1 VTPAQLLDRLDRAAS
16 EREAQARQFRTAAD
30 RLRVDLAEAS
40 ALLGVTALDPAPEP
54 PVKPPKPAAPQT
66 APAKSKAR
74 RIVYPEGMTRHDKTI
89 HRLRHRGH
97 PDLADQVEACELS
110 LNKAEIA
117 AGFRSPE
124 ASRSR
129 KRRQRPIANGE
140 GAQVTR
146 RRPLRHPSPLDGD
159 PSGSTLTLDS
169 LAGPSR

>member
-74 RIVYPEGMTRHDKTI
+74 RIVYPAI